1 MTRSRSPSLRL
12 LSLNVN
18 GLRDR
23 DKRRCL
29 FNLLERDRWDI
40 ILLQETHHS
49 SAEEGAAWAQ
59 EGPAGLRCNWSGPAF
74 WCHFTSQSRGVA
86 VLLRPT
92 AAITAITVSHCSTSG
107 RTLTVDFTFCGQP
120 YTVASVYAP
129 AAAAER
135 QQYYRQELLP
145 SLPAGRCL
153 LVGGDFNCIAGQ
165 EDMTAGQPGQRT
177 QGYWTGLRLV
187 ETEHQLY
194 DVWRDLNPSRRAFT
208 HIGTSCQSAARLDR
222 WLVSETLRARVS
234 REPRAIGQVVGYP
247 GDHLGVSLSLTAP
260 ASTLYGAA
268 AWRLPL
274 HLLDDQAFC
283 DRITAAIPEYLAA
296 HPLGEGV
303 TQGSRWVELKRQVK
317 DMAMQRSWAVAAER
331 RASQRALES
340 DSRTALAA
348 YTRRPAADTLLAW
361 QDAHHLLQRLNVE
374 AAKGAALQA
383 GIVWQ
388 FYGEQSTFWFH
399 HLARERQCRTELRAL
414 RTGSAPDSP
423 QVVLDHPAGRDQG
436 GAVLRE
442 YYSGDA
448 TAGLFAARPVS
459 PAAQDELLQA
469 VDRCLSPQAAA
480 AAEGER
486 GDGSMSAAEL
496 EAALR
501 SLPRGKAPGLD
512 GLPYEFYLRFWPVVG
527 QELAGMLQEA
537 FSGGE
542 AAALPPPLTQGR
554 IILLYKGKGADRE
567 SPASYRPITLLNTDY
582 KLAARAVASRIGP
595 LLNQVVDATQTG
607 FLPKRWVG
615 DNVLAHLEEI
625 SYLQDTQQPGVQV
638 FLDFEKAFDRLD
650 RAWIER
656 CMAAVGFGPGAQRW
670 VHILHSGTT
679 ARVAFNGWHT
689 AAFPVASGVF
699 QGSPLSPLLF
709 VLAAQPMAAHARMLA
724 GQQAFQPIRLPSG
737 EPAPVLHQHAD
748 DTSVHARTPQDAQ
761 IVLEASVG
769 LHCAATGARLQ
780 RSKSQA
786 LGLGSLSHLAG
797 PDPVTGVTF
806 AASGAGVKHL
816 GIPLSTQPA
825 AAATALFTAIL
836 RKVEARIARWSGFRL
851 SLLGRAY
858 VAKQVLASM
867 VTYHATFIPVPHD
880 LLQRLC
886 RAIHTFV
893 AANRPVSPGA
903 AAALFPSKGV
913 CFRAATDGGIA
924 LVDMRAQILALQAKV
939 VGRLLEPEQLAWKA
953 YFDHWLY
960 RSTAWLAAQ
969 APGAV
974 PARRQH
980 IWQLGRFLLFSSF
993 AANQVEAP
1001 QRVRQYLHAYQQLR
1015 PHRLRAPE
1023 ALGYDA
1029 VMGEPLFFNRQL
1041 TDAGR
1046 QPFAW
1051 EDWARQG
1058 LVRISHLRD
1067 LARGPE
1073 HPDRAVRE
1081 RVHILLTALPPAWR
1095 QLIQVQPPAAVWYAS
1110 PDPSD
1115 RRVWS
1120 RAAAGSTYLLSH
1132 TVSSTGALVPV
1143 PGGAAAMQ
1151 AFLPPAAQPALVHH
1165 WDITRP
1171 WHPRSATRAQRQ
1183 RMEQQQQQE
1192 RQQQPGQQ
1200 QPGEQLQVEPGA
1212 SQAGGQQLPEPPP
1225 PPPTLYFFGL
1235 WGFQVQ
1241 DPQAWGLGR
1250 RPAHEFVVREATARR
1265 QVLHRSSKGE
1275 ASPAG
1280 PLRPAIWA
1288 DTTDDLR
1295 SGLRA
1300 LEARW
1305 EARAAAAGTV
1315 LRVAGKRPRGQ
1326 PDPSSWAIWMAA
1338 PRPRPLPQRDR
1349 GGAAAAP
1356 ADPSPEP
1363 QVADDTVDAAAATA
1377 GPPAP
1382 WAHVWR
1388 VVHTSHLDRRQRMTA
1403 WRLLHGQL
1411 FVGAFS
1417 QHIHRADPAGHG
1429 CPHPSCAGQLATLTH
1444 VFITCPLAAGVW
1456 DWFAAT
1462 WAAVTGDDAP
1472 PRSADLLLADDTRVW
1487 GPPRQLGQL
1496 WHRLRLA
1503 TICQLWAAYQRG
1515 RHQPDAAAITPGA
1528 VAARILSSCRK
1539 ALLADWRLATVN
1551 VRQTAGVLSDWLRGR
1566 DPSITREEFAVRW
1579 CHRAVLCALEELPGA
1594 HPVIHWSAQ
1603 HPVPLPA

>member
-49 SAEEGAAWAQ
+49 STEEGTAWAQ

-92 AAITAITVSHCSTSG
+92 ASTAAITVRHCSTTG
-107 RTLTVDFTFCGQP
+107 RTLLVDFTFCGQP

-135 QQYYRQELLP
+135 QQYYTQELLP
-145 SLPAGRCL
+145 SLPAARCL

-165 EDMTAGQPGQRT
+165 QDMAAGQPGQRT

-194 DVWRDLNPSRRAFT
+194 DVWRDLNPSSRAFT
-208 HIGTSCQSAARLDR
+208 HIATTGQSAARLDR

-234 REPRAIGQVVGYP
+234 REPRAIGQVLGYP

-260 ASTLYGAA
+260 ASTLYGSA

-274 HLLDDQAFC
+274 HLLDDQPFC
-283 DRITAAIPEYLAA
+283 DRVTAAVPEYLAA

-303 TQGSRWVELKRQVK
+303 TQGSRWVELKRHVK
-317 DMAMQRSWAVAAER
+317 DMAMQRSWALAAER

-340 DSRTALAA
+340 DSRAALAA
-348 YTRRPAADTLLAW
+348 FTQRPAPDTLLAW
-361 QDAHHLLQRLNVE
+361 QDAHHLLQGLNVE

-399 HLARERQCRTELRAL
+399 HLARERQGRTELMAL
-414 RTGSAPDSP
+414 RTGPASDSP
-423 QVVLDHPAGRDQG
+423 RVVLDHPAGRDRG

-448 TAGLFAARPVS
+448 AAGLFAAQPVS
-459 PAAQDELLQA
+459 LAAQDELLQA
-469 VDRCLSPQAAA
+469 VDRRLSPQAAA

-486 GDGSMSAAEL
+486 GDGSVSVAEL
-496 EAALR
+496 ETALR

-527 QELAGMLQEA
+527 LELAGMLQEA
-537 FSGGE
+537 FGGGGE
-542 AAALPPPLTQGR
+542 AALPPPLTQGR
-554 IILLYKGKGADRE
+554 ITLLYKGKGADRE

-582 KLAARAVASRIGP
+582 KLAARAIASRIGP

-607 FLPKRWVG
+607 FLPKRWAG

-625 SYLQDTQQPGVQV
+625 SYLEDTHQPGVQV

-689 AAFPVASGVF
+689 DAFPVASGVF

-724 GQQAFQPIRLPSG
+724 GQLAFQPIRLPSG
-737 EPAPVLHQHAD
+737 EPAPVMHQHAD
-748 DTSVHARTPQDAQ
+748 DTSVHARTPRDAQ
-761 IVLEASVG
+761 IVLGASVG

-806 AASGAGVKHL
+806 AASGDGVKHL

-825 AAATALFTAIL
+825 AAATALYTAIIE
-836 RKVEARIARWSGFRL
+836 KVEARIARWSGFRL

-867 VTYHATFIPVPHD
+867 VTYHATFIPVPQD

-893 AANRPVSPGA
+893 AANRPVTPGA
-903 AAALFPSKGV
+903 AAALFPGKDV
-913 CFRAATDGGIA
+913 CFRAAAHGGIA
-924 LVDMRAQILALQAKV
+924 LVDIRAQILALQAKV

-969 APGAV
+969 EPGTV
-974 PARRQH
+974 SARRQH
-980 IWQLGRFLLFSSF
+980 IWQLGRFLLFSTF
-993 AANQVEAP
+993 AAKHVEAP

-1015 PHRLRAPE
+1015 PHHLRKPE
-1023 ALGYDA
+1023 AIGYDA

-1041 TDAGR
+1041 TDAVR

-1051 EDWARQG
+1051 EDWARLG

-1067 LARGPE
+1067 VVRGPE
-1073 HPDRAVRE
+1073 HPVRMVRE
-1081 RVHILLTALPPAWR
+1081 RVPILLAALPAAWR
-1095 QLIQVQPPAAVWYAS
+1095 ALIQVQPPAAMWCAS

-1120 RAAAGSTYLLSH
+1120 RTAEGSTYLLSH

-1143 PGGAAAMQ
+1143 EGGVAAMH
-1151 AFLPPAAQPALVHH
+1151 AFLPPAAQPALVQH

-1171 WHPRSATRAQRQ
+1171 WHPRSGTRQQRQ
-1183 RMEQQQQQE
+1183 HAEQLHPQQHLQVE
-1192 RQQQPGQQ
+1192 Q
-1200 QPGEQLQVEPGA
+1200 QPGEQLEWE
-1212 SQAGGQQLPEPPP
+1212 QQLPEPPPP

-1235 WGFQVQ
+1235 WGSQVQ
-1241 DPQAWGLGR
+1241 DPQAWGLGT

-1265 QVLHRSSKGE
+1265 QVLHRISKGE

-1288 DTTDDLR
+1288 DTTDDQR

-1305 EARAAAAGTV
+1305 EARAAAAGTSSQV
-1315 LRVAGKRPRGQ
+1315 LGKRPRGQ

-1338 PRPRPLPQRDR
+1338 PQPRPVPLRDR
-1349 GGAAAAP
+1349 GGPAGAPAGPSPVPQGADVTVDPAAAVT
-1356 ADPSPEP
+1356 ADPS
-1363 QVADDTVDAAAATA
+1363 
-1377 GPPAP
+1377 AP
-1382 WAHVWR
+1382 WAHVWQ
-1388 VVHTSHLDRRQRMTA
+1388 VVHASHLDRRQRVTA

-1411 FVGAFS
+1411 FVGGFS
-1417 QHIHRADPAGHG
+1417 RHVHRTDPAGHV

-1444 VFITCPLAAGVW
+1444 VFIICPLAAGVW

-1472 PRSADLLLADDTRVW
+1472 PRSADLLLADDTRIW
-1487 GPPRQLGQL
+1487 GPPRQLRQL
-1496 WHRLRLA
+1496 WDRLRLA

-1528 VAARILSSCRK
+1528 VAARILSSCKK

-1566 DPSITREEFAVRW
+1566 DPMITREQFAARW
-1579 CHRAVLCALEELPGA
+1579 CHRAVLCALEDLPGA
-1594 HPVIHWSAQ
+1594 QPVIHWSAQ